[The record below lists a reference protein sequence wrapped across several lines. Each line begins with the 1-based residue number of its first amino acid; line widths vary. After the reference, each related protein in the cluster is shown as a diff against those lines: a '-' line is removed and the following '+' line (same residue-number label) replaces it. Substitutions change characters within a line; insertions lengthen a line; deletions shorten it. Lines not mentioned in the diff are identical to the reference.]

1 MSIQVFHNQDRGTRF
16 MEAGDF
22 PADYIK
28 VATVDLPDE
37 RYAEAF
43 GLTNS
48 VHNGWWENEGVTAHT
63 ESEAF
68 IDHEGA
74 RGTRSTSV
82 GDVIVLSDGRVL
94 ACAMVGWEEIGNVV
108 EEGLG
113 LASSG
118 GE

>member
-1 MSIQVFHNQDRGTRF
+1 MSIEVFHNQDRDTRF
-16 MEAGDF
+16 MEAGNF

-37 RYAEAF
+37 RYAEVF
-43 GLTNS
+43 GLTNT
-48 VHNGWWENEGVTAHT
+48 VDRYWWENEGVTAHT

-82 GDVIVLSDGRVL
+82 GDVIVLSNGRVL
-94 ACAMVGWEEIGNVV
+94 ACAPMGWEEVGNVV
-108 EEGLG
+108 EEGIC
-113 LASSG
+113 LASPG